1 MAQSLNTA
9 QLSGPLSCGMV
20 KRDCHLPTQH
30 LANLRFQ
37 VSVNWYE
44 QQFLKHNEV
53 SVFHTPW
60 ELYFAVLL
68 EIDPQVSSF
77 VPQPFCF
84 HIGRQRYIPDFYLE
98 RTGHIQIVEVK
109 TDKEIDEDGN
119 WTRKTI
125 AGPIADYCAVQGW
138 TFKVIANSWLKK
150 QQILVERWLPII
162 RCLQHHKE
170 LITDQQEITLL
181 TQLNAVSHYQLQ
193 DVINPMDR
201 KNSLPMEIALY
212 RLALRGQISLD
223 IQHTALSPQSRI
235 MLQ

>member
-1 MAQSLNTA
+1 MSNAVTTRS
-9 QLSGPLSCGMV
+9 LSGPLCCGMV
-20 KRDCHLPTQH
+20 QRDCRFPRQH
-30 LANLRFQ
+30 IAKRGFQ
-37 VSVNWYE
+37 KSVNWFE
-44 QQFLKHNEV
+44 QQFHKHKDV
-53 SVFHTPW
+53 CVFHSLW
-60 ELYFAVLL
+60 ELYYGVLL
-68 EIDPQVSSF
+68 EIDPKVTAF
-77 VPQPFCF
+77 VPQPFLF
-84 HIGRQRYIPDFYLE
+84 QIGKFRYTPDFHLE
-98 RTGHIQIVEVK
+98 RQGHIYIVEIK
-109 TDKEIDEDGN
+109 RDQELNEDGQWN
-119 WTRKTI
+119 RKHITQSMF
-125 AGPIADYCAVQGW
+125 DYCAVQGW